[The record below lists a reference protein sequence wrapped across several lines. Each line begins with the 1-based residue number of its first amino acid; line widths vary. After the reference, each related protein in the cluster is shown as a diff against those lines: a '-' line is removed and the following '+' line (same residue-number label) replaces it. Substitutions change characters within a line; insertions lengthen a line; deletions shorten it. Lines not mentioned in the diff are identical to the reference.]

1 MTVTFTYLNHC
12 IEIDLPDPEDSNTIY
27 ITLSKAEGTFDP
39 NVENA
44 YITDFQHSAAS
55 EDPNSWLAEAVEVAL
70 ASLNHRGIKYYESKS
85 IQELEDFEPSDI
97 PF

>member
-44 YITDFQHSAAS
+44 YMTDFQHSAEA
-55 EDPNSWLAEAVEVAL
+55 EDPNSWLAEAVEAAIATL
-70 ASLNHRGIKYYESKS
+70 GFRGIKYYEPKPVALT
-85 IQELEDFEPSDI
+85 ELEVSDI